1 MLYNDSKCYTYN
13 YISIDIKYSAVR
25 LQLLDFAFR
34 TDPVKV
40 TSLLERRNP
49 RWGGRNMMEISY
61 IGHLRAFI
69 ASKRLATNIFV
80 YDICFGLRKRK
91 LIYGHVCN
99 SIIHRRIF

>member
-1 MLYNDSKCYTYN
+1 MFYNDSKCRGYN
-13 YISIDIKYSAVR
+13 SICIDTKYSNVW

-69 ASKRLATNIFV
+69 ASKHLTQNVFV
-80 YDICFGLRKRK
+80 YTFI
-91 LIYGHVCN
+91 LI
-99 SIIHRRIF
+99 